1 MNNKTILIVI
11 AAVVVLGAIL
21 FFAFGNTSND
31 VALNVP
37 GTVDDTASTS
47 QEIAAY
53 NAAQQAVQNQNAQDQ
68 NTGSAAT
75 NRVVLAETLTGNFA
89 TIAQA
94 NLTKPGYVVIYRV
107 NSNGESAVLGHS
119 DLLKAGAHSNLS
131 IQLDSPVAVRQ
142 AVVAV
147 LHEDDGDS
155 KFEYP
160 DSDGYLVNAGSMLA
174 SDIDVVDVTSA
185 EAESKVLEAQTAA
198 FLENN
203 FKTGTSS
210 N

>member
-1 MNNKTILIVI
+1 MNNRTILLVI
-11 AAVVVLGAIL
+11 AVVVVLGAIL
-21 FFAFGNTSND
+21 FFAFGNTNND
-31 VALNVP
+31 LSVNVP

-47 QEIAAY
+47 EEIAQF
-53 NAAQQAVQNQNAQDQ
+53 NAQQAAQNQNTQNQ

-89 TIAQA
+89 TVAQA
-94 NLTKPGYVVIYRV
+94 TLTKPGYVVIYKI
-107 NSNGESAVLGHS
+107 NSNGDSAILGHS
-119 DLLKAGAHSNLS
+119 DLLKVGAHTNIS

-160 DSDGYLVNAGSMLA
+160 ESDGYLVNAGSLLA
-174 SDIDVVDVTSA
+174 SDIDVVDVKYA
-185 EAESKVLEAQTAA
+185 DDESKVLEAQTAA
-198 FLENN
+198 FIENN

>member
-1 MNNKTILIVI
+1 MNNKTILIVV
-11 AAVVVLGAIL
+11 AAVVVLGAIF
-21 FFAFGNTSND
+21 FFAFGNNADD

-37 GTVDDTASTS
+37 GTVTNTASTS
-47 QEIAAY
+47 QEVAAY
-53 NAAQQAVQNQNAQDQ
+53 NAQQAAQNQDDQ
-68 NTGSAAT
+68 NPDTQTAAT

-89 TIAQA
+89 TVAQA

-107 NSNGESAVLGHS
+107 NSNGDSSVLGHS
-119 DLLKAGAHSNLS
+119 DLLTAGAHTNIS
-131 IQLDSPVAVRQ
+131 IQLDTPVAVRQ
-142 AVVAV
+142 AVVSV

-160 DSDGYLVNAGSMLA
+160 ESDGYLVNAGSMLA

-185 EAESKVLEAQTAA
+185 AEESKVLEAQVKA